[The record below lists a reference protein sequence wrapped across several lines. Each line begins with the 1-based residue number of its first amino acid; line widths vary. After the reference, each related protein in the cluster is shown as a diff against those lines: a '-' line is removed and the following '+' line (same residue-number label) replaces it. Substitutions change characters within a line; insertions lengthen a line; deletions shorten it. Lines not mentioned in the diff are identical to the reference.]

1 MIKVLLKGPLL
12 TQTGYGHHT
21 RTVLRALRTKE
32 DLFDIY
38 LHPIVWGQT
47 SWVWQDDDERKWID
61 ELILKT
67 QNALQKQIQ
76 HRQEPHRRRSSLQI
90 YQS

>member
-12 TQTGYGHHT
+12 TQTGYGHHA

-38 LHPIVWGQT
+38 IQPIVWGQT
-47 SWVWQDDDERKWID
+47 SWIWEDNEERQWID
-61 ELILKT
+61 
-67 QNALQKQIQ
+67 
-76 HRQEPHRRRSSLQI
+76 
-90 YQS
+90 